1 MSTADLNSRDWLR
14 LAKAVVEAR
23 TRREDVPTIP
33 ELIPAVTKAMNDPG
47 GFMQNLV
54 GIFGEPIMGAFDLVR
69 TVIVEEHGEE
79 YADSVWQRFN
89 TKKDA

>member
-1 MSTADLNSRDWLR
+1 MSAADLNTRDWIR
-14 LAKAVVEAR
+14 LVKAVDKAR
-23 TRREDVPTIP
+23 TRSDDVPSIP
-33 ELIPAVTKAMNDPG
+33 KLIPAVTKAMNDPG

-54 GIFGEPIMGAFDLVR
+54 GSFGEPIMGAFDLVR

-89 TKKDA
+89 AQKEA